1 MSEQEDVVDELRFLR
16 ERVAGITDC
25 LVSTAD
31 GMLVAA
37 DSTGIQP
44 ESVAA
49 LGSVALGLAK
59 RTAITVGLGTLREVV
74 TRCQSGYV
82 VVYAIG
88 EHAVLI
94 VLGDEGLNTDSLHAQ
109 SRQSIEQLAKLLDIP
124 LP

>member
-1 MSEQEDVVDELRFLR
+1 MSQQEEVIGELTVLR

-25 LVSTAD
+25 VVAAAD

-37 DSTGIQP
+37 DSTGIHP
-44 ESVAA
+44 ESIAA

-59 RTAITVGLGTLREVV
+59 RTAATVGLGGLREVV

-88 EHAVLI
+88 ENAVLI
-94 VLGDEGLNTDSLHAQ
+94 LLGDEGLNTDGLHAQ
-109 SRQSIEQLAKLLDIP
+109 SRHSIEQLAKLLNVS
-124 LP
+124 

>member
-109 SRQSIEQLAKLLDIP
+109 SRPSIEQLAKLLDISP
-124 LP
+124 L

>member
-1 MSEQEDVVDELRFLR
+1 MSEQEDVVGELRLLR
-16 ERVAGITDC
+16 ERVVGITDC

-88 EHAVLI
+88 EHALLI

-109 SRQSIEQLAKLLDIP
+109 SRQSIEQLAKMLDISP
-124 LP
+124 L

>member
-1 MSEQEDVVDELRFLR
+1 MSRQEDVVDELRLLR
-16 ERVAGITDC
+16 ERTVGITDC

-59 RTAITVGLGTLREVV
+59 RTAAAVGLGSLREVV

-82 VVYAIG
+82 VVYGIG
-88 EHAVLI
+88 ENALLI
-94 VLGDEGLNTDSLHAQ
+94 LLGVEGLNTVSLHAQ
-109 SRQSIEQLAKLLDIP
+109 SRQSIEQLAKLLDIR
-124 LP
+124 LA

>member
-1 MSEQEDVVDELRFLR
+1 MSEQEDVVDELRLLR

-49 LGSVALGLAK
+49 LGSVALSLAK
-59 RTAITVGLGTLREVV
+59 RTAITVGLGALREVV

-88 EHAVLI
+88 EHALLI

>member
-1 MSEQEDVVDELRFLR
+1 MSEQEDVVDELRLLR

-37 DSTGIQP
+37 DSTGIHP
-44 ESVAA
+44 EA

-88 EHAVLI
+88 DNALLI
-94 VLGDEGLNTDSLHAQ
+94 VLGDEGLNTDSLHGQ
-109 SRQSIEQLAKLLDIP
+109 SRQSIEQLAKLLDISP
-124 LP
+124 L

>member
-1 MSEQEDVVDELRFLR
+1 MSEQEDVVDELRLLR

-37 DSTGIQP
+37 DSTGIHP

-59 RTAITVGLGTLREVV
+59 RTAITVGLGALREVV

-88 EHAVLI
+88 ENALLI

-109 SRQSIEQLAKLLDIP
+109 SRQSIEQLAKMLDISP
-124 LP
+124 Q